1 MMTHEHYVAFV
12 SRAVALLLI
21 AFANSGRATP
31 STAPDQSPAVNA
43 KHPEIIK
50 VDGRDL
56 QRVLDAA
63 PPYSFVLCNRNQPLT
78 LSAPV
83 TIRKPLTL
91 QGLNAQLPKGLS
103 KTPLLVVE
111 AEGVAITDFELTG
124 NGDSIPQKD
133 RCALLIIRAGGFR
146 VERGV
151 FVNSSKDG
159 VMIDG
164 PSVEG
169 RDIVGGI
176 VRDIVGRGC
185 IRDVVSI
192 GGGGVHGHRIRNV
205 LVDNVRG
212 YDSSKR
218 GAVEVSDGTDNITV
232 RKVYAEKS
240 LYAVDIQ
247 DHSKPGEVNSNVVVE
262 DVYALDC
269 THAVRAVN
277 QPLGHSNLTL
287 RDITAQRC
295 NAPLKISN
303 TSNVTLQN
311 VRILDHPAGKPPIS
325 ISDCNGVSI
334 RDIAVRNSIHPGP
347 ALLIENCND
356 TLIDGL
362 ILQTG
367 TSALS
372 SGVCF
377 RAAGDETFSGLRI
390 HHVRAQNV
398 TSAGILLER
407 SGKADLTDYIISG
420 NLARVLDRIQ
430 GQHAVVADNL
440 Q

>member
-1 MMTHEHYVAFV
+1 MRTHEQYVAFMLH
-12 SRAVALLLI
+12 AVALFLI
-21 AFANSGRATP
+21 AFANSGCTTLSKR
-31 STAPDQSPAVNA
+31 SDESPTVNA
-43 KHPEIIK
+43 KHPMIIE
-50 VDGRDL
+50 VNGRDL
-56 QRVLDAA
+56 QKVLDSA
-63 PPYSFVLCNRNQPLT
+63 PPNSFVICNRNQPLI
-78 LSAPV
+78 LSTPL
-83 TIRKPLTL
+83 TIRKPITL
-91 QGLNAQLPKGLS
+91 QGLNAQLPKGLG

-111 AEGVAITDFELTG
+111 AESVAITDFEMTG
-124 NGDSIPQKD
+124 NGDSVPQKD
-133 RCALLIIRAGGFR
+133 RCALLLIRGGGFR

-192 GGGGVHGHRIRNV
+192 SGGGVHGHRIRNV
-205 LVDNVRG
+205 LVNNIRG

-240 LYAVDIQ
+240 VYAVDIQ
-247 DHSKPGEVNSNVVVE
+247 DHSKPGEINSNVVVE
-262 DVYALDC
+262 DVYAIDC
-269 THAVRAVN
+269 THAIRTAN
-277 QPLGHSNLTL
+277 RLLGHSNLTL
-287 RDITAQRC
+287 HDITAQSC
-295 NAPLKISN
+295 NAPIQISN

-311 VRILDHPAGKPPIS
+311 VRVLDHPAGKPPIS

-334 RDIAVRNSIHPGP
+334 RDIAVRNSVHFGP

-356 TLIDGL
+356 AFIDGL
-362 ILQTG
+362 TLQTG
-367 TSALS
+367 TKTLS

-377 RAAGDETFSGLRI
+377 LAAGYATLSGLRI
-390 HHVRAQNV
+390 HHIKAQNV

-407 SGKADLTDYIISG
+407 LGKAELTDYIISD
-420 NLARVLDRIQ
+420 NFAQVLDRIQ
-430 GQHAVVADNL
+430 GQRAVITDNL

>member
-1 MMTHEHYVAFV
+1 MRTHEHYVAFV
-12 SRAVALLLI
+12 LRAVALLLI
-21 AFANSGRATP
+21 AFANSGCATL
-31 STAPDQSPAVNA
+31 STRPDESPTVNA
-43 KHPEIIK
+43 KHPRIIK
-50 VDGRDL
+50 VNGRDL
-56 QRVLDAA
+56 QKVLDSA
-63 PPYSFVLCNRNQPLT
+63 PPNSFVICNRNQPLI
-78 LSAPV
+78 LSTPL
-83 TIRKPLTL
+83 TIRKPITL
-91 QGLNAQLPKGLS
+91 QGLNAQLPKGLG

-111 AEGVAITDFELTG
+111 AESVAITDFEMTG
-124 NGDSIPQKD
+124 NGDSVPQKD
-133 RCALLIIRAGGFR
+133 RCALLLIRAGGFR

-240 LYAVDIQ
+240 VYAVDIQ
-247 DHSKPGEVNSNVVVE
+247 DHSKPGETNSNVVVE

-269 THAVRAVN
+269 THAIRTAN
-277 QPLGHSNLTL
+277 RPLGHSNLTL
-287 RDITAQRC
+287 RDVTAQRC

-334 RDIAVRNSIHPGP
+334 RNIAVRNSIHPGP

-356 TLIDGL
+356 TLIEDL

-367 TSALS
+367 TSTLS

-377 RAAGDETFSGLRI
+377 RAARDATFSGLRI
-390 HHVRAQNV
+390 HHVKAQNV

-407 SGKADLTDYIISG
+407 SGKAELTDYIISD
-420 NLARVLDRIQ
+420 NLAQVLDRIQ
-430 GQHAVVADNL
+430 GQHAVVVDNL
-440 Q
+440 R

>member
-1 MMTHEHYVAFV
+1 MRTHEHYVAFV

-21 AFANSGRATP
+21 AFANSGCATP
-31 STAPDQSPAVNA
+31 STAPDRSPTVNA

-78 LSAPV
+78 LSTPV

-91 QGLNAQLPKGLS
+91 QGFNAQLPKGLI

-124 NGDSIPQKD
+124 NGNSIPQKD
-133 RCALLIIRAGGFR
+133 RCALLVIRAGGFR

-169 RDIVGGI
+169 RDIVGGT

-240 LYAVDIQ
+240 VYAVDIQ
-247 DHSKPGEVNSNVVVE
+247 DHSKPGEINSNVVVE
-262 DVYALDC
+262 DVFALDC
-269 THAVRAVN
+269 THAIRTAN

-295 NAPLKISN
+295 NTPLKISN

-325 ISDCNGVSI
+325 ISDCDGVSI
-334 RDIAVRNSIHPGP
+334 RDIAVGNSIHPGP

-377 RAAGDETFSGLRI
+377 RAARDETFSGLRI

-407 SGKADLTDYIISG
+407 SGKAELTDYIISD